1 MEDNLTVSDVAKKW
15 GVIYGLIGLI
25 MLIFSAMFDVST
37 LGMTWQVLVFVI
49 TVGIAFTIYF
59 LASKEYKESNS
70 GLITFGQS
78 FGIAILAGLIGGLIR
93 AIGFYLYVKVIDTNY
108 MDRVLEAQEQVRE
121 RMGAPE
127 IDPDQLPAFMKFFQT
142 PEFLG
147 ISTLINAM
155 LGALIIGLIVAAI
168 VQKKEDYT
176 Y

>member
-1 MEDNLTVSDVAKKW
+1 MEEKLTISDVAKKW
-15 GVIYGLIGLI
+15 GLIYGLVGLI
-25 MLIFSAMFDVST
+25 MLIFSAMFDLST
-37 LGMTWQVLVFVI
+37 MGFVWQGLIFIV

-93 AIGFYLYVKVIDTNY
+93 GIGFYLYVKVIDTNY
-108 MDRVLEAQEQVRE
+108 MDRILEAQEEVRE

-127 IDPDQLPAFMKFFQT
+127 IDPDQLPAFVKFFQT

-147 ISTLINAM
+147 ISSLINAM